1 MEDMLKVT
9 AGVLVAAML
18 TIILQGQ
25 GKGYVT
31 LLIVAVVA
39 MGACIAFS
47 YIKPII
53 TFLDRLQDVSSLK
66 NESLTILLKAVG
78 IGLLNEFCGAIC
90 ADTGNTSLAKMLNL
104 VSTVAIMWI
113 SLPVLEQIMEL
124 ITDVLEGI

>member
-18 TIILQGQ
+18 TVILQGQ

>member
-53 TFLDRLQDVSSLK
+53 AFLDRLQDVSSLK

-104 VSTVAIMWI
+104 VSAVAIMWI

>member
-53 TFLDRLQDVSSLK
+53 TFLDRLQDISSLK

-90 ADTGNTSLAKMLNL
+90 TDTGNTSLAKMLNL
-104 VSTVAIMWI
+104 VSAVAIMWI

>member
-104 VSTVAIMWI
+104 VSAVAIMWI